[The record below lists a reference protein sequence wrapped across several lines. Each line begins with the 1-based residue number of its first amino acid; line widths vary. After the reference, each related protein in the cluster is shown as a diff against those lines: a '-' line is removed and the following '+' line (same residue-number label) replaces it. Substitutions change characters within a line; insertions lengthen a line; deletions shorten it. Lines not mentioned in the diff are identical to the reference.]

1 MKKQITKAIIPAA
14 GFGTRFLPVTKA
26 IPKEMLPIIDKPTI
40 QVIIEEAVA
49 SGIEEVIIIINDYKP
64 EIKKYFSKNKELET
78 FLSGA
83 NKKDLIKEIRS
94 VEHLVKIK
102 YVVQQEQKGLGHA
115 ILQAKKL
122 IAPGE
127 SFAVLLGDDVMINH
141 KGKPVIKQLIDAYD
155 KNKTTILGVQKVKP
169 EDVSK
174 YGIISYSKRQGRNY
188 QVNGMVEK
196 PDLKKAP
203 SDVAILG
210 RYILTY
216 DIFKLLEK
224 QVPGK
229 GGEIQLTDAIAKLLN
244 QREVFAYDFE
254 GERFD
259 LGNRAGFV
267 KATLAFA
274 LNREDIRD
282 EIKKYLKEI
291 VKMEANHGSK

>member
-40 QVIIEEAVA
+40 QIIIEEAVA

-122 IAPGE
+122 ITPGE
-127 SFAVLLGDDVMINH
+127 SFAVLLGDDVMVNH
-141 KGKPVIKQLIDAYD
+141 KGKPVIKQLIDAFD

-274 LNREDIRD
+274 LDREDIRD

-291 VKMEANHGSK
+291 VKMEANHGTK

>member
-1 MKKQITKAIIPAA
+1 MKKQIKKAIIPAA

-102 YVVQQEQKGLGHA
+102 YVVQREQKGLGHA

-122 IAPGE
+122 ITPGE
-127 SFAVLLGDDVMINH
+127 SFAVLLGDDVMVNR
-141 KGKPVIKQLIDAYD
+141 KGKPVTKQLIEAYE
-155 KNKTTILGVQKVKP
+155 KNKNTILGVQKVKP

-291 VKMEANHGSK
+291 VKMEANHGTK

>member
-1 MKKQITKAIIPAA
+1 MNKQIKKAIIPAA

-40 QVIIEEAVA
+40 QVIIEEAVS
-49 SGIEEVIIIINDYKP
+49 SGIDEVIIIINDYKP

-78 FLSGA
+78 FLSVN

-94 VEHLVKIK
+94 VEHLCKIH
-102 YVVQQEQKGLGHA
+102 YVVQKEQKGLGHA

-122 IAPGE
+122 IKPGE
-127 SFAVLLGDDVMINH
+127 SFAVLLGDDVMVNA
-141 KGKPVIKQLIDAYD
+141 KGKPVIKQLVEAYA
-155 KNKTTILGVQKVKP
+155 KKQTTILGVQKVKP

-174 YGIISYSKRQGRNY
+174 YGIISYSKKQGRNY

-210 RYILTY
+210 RYVLTY

-224 QVPGK
+224 QQPGK

-244 QREVFAYDFE
+244 QRDVFAYDFE
-254 GERFD
+254 GVRFD

-274 LNREDIRD
+274 LSREDIKD
-282 EIKKYLKEI
+282 EIRKYLKEI
-291 VKMEANHGSK
+291 VKTEEKYGSK